1 MKLLIILKTCS
12 NTAIHLVGAGLK
24 KHSVKMF
31 CYGDGVTVIKKGQ
44 EPMRNFVNTGKE
56 IEGLINNGLDVV
68 VCGSC
73 ARARGIKE
81 NELILGARIGKTGKD
96 LPELISWADKVI
108 MVK

>member
-1 MKLLIILKTCS
+1 
-12 NTAIHLVGAGLK
+12 
-24 KHSVKMF
+24 MF
-31 CYGDGVTVIKKGQ
+31 CYGDGVAVTKNGQ
-44 EPMRNFVNTGKE
+44 EPMRNFVNAGKE

-81 NELILGARIGKTGKD
+81 DELIKGIRTGKTGKD
-96 LPELISWADKVI
+96 LPELISWADRVI